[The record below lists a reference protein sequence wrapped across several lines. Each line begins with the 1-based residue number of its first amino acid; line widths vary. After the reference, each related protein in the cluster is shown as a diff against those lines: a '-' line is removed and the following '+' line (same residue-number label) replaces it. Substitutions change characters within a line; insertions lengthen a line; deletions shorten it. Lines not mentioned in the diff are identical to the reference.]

1 MPLAPHSPAPWSS
14 VGDRVS
20 AANGDP
26 VCDLLPPF
34 PNDGDVFAANRCLIV
49 HAPDMLE
56 ALKAVRNHAFT
67 RVSTAIAHTISTVID
82 KAEGR

>member
-1 MPLAPHSPAPWSS
+1 MPLAPHSPAPWSCH
-14 VGDRVS
+14 GDRVS

-34 PNDGDVFAANRCLIV
+34 PNDGQVFEANRHLICA
-49 HAPDMLE
+49 APDLLE
-56 ALKAVRNHAFT
+56 ALKAVRDHAFT
-67 RVSTAIAHTISTVID
+67 RVSTAIAHTINTAID